1 MKGRRRSDKLVE
13 PFVVTTED
21 GMRFRCSVAALGR
34 ESDPRW
40 VLLDSDGAQYV
51 GPSVEPDKSHEAV
64 EKLIRDWWRG
74 MKAEHE
80 QPPATQQETPT
91 AQPEAAPATQDT

>member
-34 ESDPRW
+34 ETEPRW
-40 VLLDSDGAQYV
+40 ALLDSDGAQYM
-51 GPSVEPDKSHEAV
+51 GPRVESDRSHEAV
-64 EKLIRDWWRG
+64 ERLIREWWQGVKTER
-74 MKAEHE
+74 
-80 QPPATQQETPT
+80 
-91 AQPEAAPATQDT
+91 EAPHAANDR